1 MCVHRAVIA
10 SCVCLRARDS
20 MNWRYTFEE
29 DNPKKRKDKKERGQ
43 LEELMEDAA
52 CRFVGGRDNTP
63 TSSED

>member
-1 MCVHRAVIA
+1 
-10 SCVCLRARDS
+10 

-29 DNPKKRKDKKERGQ
+29 DNPKKRKYKKERGQ
-43 LEELMEDAA
+43 LELMEDAA